1 MVSESC
7 LMISGEMK
15 LITIAA
21 FAVVFTSCDALV
33 GRTQSAGVKGV
44 LKCNGKP
51 AANVKVKLYDDDRG
65 IDADDLMA
73 EGKSDQQGSFE
84 LKGHTDEF
92 TTIDPKLNVYHDC
105 EDGLKPCQR
114 KITIVIPDSYVSSG
128 KTPKKIYD
136 AGTIELAGK
145 FKGEERDCLN

>member
-1 MVSESC
+1 MKVAVLIVCAVFFAGSE
-7 LMISGEMK
+7 
-15 LITIAA
+15 
-21 FAVVFTSCDALV
+21 ALV
-33 GRTQSAGVKGV
+33 GRTQSAGVKGT

-65 IDADDLMA
+65 VDADDLMA
-73 EGKSDQQGSFE
+73 EGKSDSQGNFE

-105 EDGLKPCQR
+105 EDALTPCQR

-136 AGTIELAGK
+136 AGTIELSGK

>member
-105 EDGLKPCQR
+105 EDGLK
-114 KITIVIPDSYVSSG
+114 VSD
-128 KTPKKIYD
+128 T
-136 AGTIELAGK
+136 
-145 FKGEERDCLN
+145 FQ